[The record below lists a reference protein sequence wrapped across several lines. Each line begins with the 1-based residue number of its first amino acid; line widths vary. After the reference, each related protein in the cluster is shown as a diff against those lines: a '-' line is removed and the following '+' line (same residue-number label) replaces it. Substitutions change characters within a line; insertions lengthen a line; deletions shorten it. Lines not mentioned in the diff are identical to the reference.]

1 MSRIDD
7 PPIAA
12 LPLSDRVLPTLS
24 EPNQET
30 FLRLQLSLSLNLR
43 RQVFLAVCDDLALRN
58 VLAARLASDL
68 AQSTPTLVVL
78 PAVNDQTQTV
88 VVNAPPAPG
97 TTGVLPHRSPLV
109 SLDLDFANPNPIAQ
123 ITQWVKHATTTQHLR
138 NGDSWP
144 SFQLLGV
151 EGLTRKSAGIQKRF
165 LDHLQHLGQ
174 NPTGLDSSLILWLT
188 RPWFRMVQSSAPALW
203 QAHTALFQFEGDPTP
218 APSDLVPPAIR
229 SSHLV
234 SGHPGSVPAAK
245 GTPRRAL
252 WELLADDL
260 EQFDEPIQ
268 AAALEE
274 FDEPLLHVDNA
285 ADRVLDVA
293 PILLSDT
300 GFVPAVGPVL
310 PGELVLPSEQ
320 IVAGEWVPPSEPLQ
334 LPSGDLDPL
343 PGVVE
348 SDLSPSPEQPALE
361 QPALE
366 QPAPEP
372 LVVTE
377 TRYSLPA
384 LDTDWAEQVRISI
397 QSSAASW
404 SPEGKTLLLQTL
416 QEIERLHQDGA
427 EAAAYAIA
435 YRTLGNLY
443 RDGIEQGNA
452 SEANLRLTIR
462 TYELTLDWLELT
474 APESADVLNDM
485 GNLYW
490 MLARQATDSDTVQ
503 IYLDQGIA
511 AYRLALSHIDPQVNP
526 HGYAMLQNNLG
537 SAYGDLARYRDPSVV
552 LQYAV
557 QAYAESLRY
566 RSADQEP
573 ARYAATQNN
582 LGTAYWNLAQYE
594 QPTARL
600 HQAIAAYME
609 ALRYYNPEQEPL
621 HYAMIQNNLG
631 TAYWNLAQQM
641 GLGKGQ
647 GKLSAQADPAAESPT
662 ARGLL
667 LGAINAYRDA
677 LTYRTLAIA
686 PTAYAATQNNLG
698 TAFWNLAMLPDTELD
713 VKQDALEWAISAY
726 TDAITAIHQLTQQS
740 QDSQLTFDRYATHN
754 NLGLSHYHLAIGKHA
769 PMDASTRSQH
779 LEAALQQH
787 LQALGGWAHQPDYA
801 KTATSYIVQTVRA
814 FYTHFGMK
822 GQNIA
827 LSKIPAALLPELMRK
842 L

>member
-12 LPLSDRVLPTLS
+12 LPLSDRVLSTLS

-97 TTGVLPHRSPLV
+97 TTGVLPYRSPLV

-144 SFQLLGV
+144 SFQLLGI

-218 APSDLVPPAIR
+218 APSDSVPPAIS
-229 SSHLV
+229 SSHRV
-234 SGHPGSVPAAK
+234 SGHPGSVPSAK

-300 GFVPAVGPVL
+300 GFAPPVGAVL
-310 PGELVLPSEQ
+310 SGELVLPSEPLDLSCGDT
-320 IVAGEWVPPSEPLQ
+320 VEGEASTGNLAQ
-334 LPSGDLDPL
+334 LP
-343 PGVVE
+343 VVE
-348 SDLSPSPEQPALE
+348 PVLPPSPEQPAPE
-361 QPALE
+361 QLDPE
-366 QPAPEP
+366 Q
-372 LVVTE
+372 LGVVTE
-377 TRYSLPA
+377 TRHILPA
-384 LDTDWAEQVRISI
+384 LDVDWAEQVRISI
-397 QSSAASW
+397 HSSGASW
-404 SPEGKTLLLQTL
+404 LPESRTLILQTL

-427 EAAAYAIA
+427 EAGAYAIA

-490 MLARQATDSDTVQ
+490 MLARQATDSETVQ

-511 AYRLALSHIDPQVNP
+511 AYGLALSHIDPQVNP

-537 SAYGDLARYRDPSVV
+537 SAYGDLARYRDPAVV

-677 LTYRTLAIA
+677 LIYRTLEIA

-713 VKQDALEWAISAY
+713 VKQDALEWAIAAY

-787 LQALGGWAHQPDYA
+787 LQALSGWAHQPDYA

>member
-7 PPIAA
+7 PPVAA

-24 EPNQET
+24 EPNRET

-78 PAVNDQTQTV
+78 PAVNDLTQTV
-88 VVNAPPAPG
+88 VVNPPPAPG

-123 ITQWVKHATTTQHLR
+123 ITQWVKRATTTQHLR
-138 NGDSWP
+138 NGDPWP

-218 APSDLVPPAIR
+218 APSDPVPPAIA
-229 SSHLV
+229 SSHLAL
-234 SGHPGSVPAAK
+234 GQGGPIPAAN
-245 GTPRRAL
+245 GTPPRRAL

-268 AAALEE
+268 ASALEE
-274 FDEPLLHVDNA
+274 FDEPLLHMDNA
-285 ADRVLDVA
+285 GDRVLDVA

-300 GFVPAVGPVL
+300 GFVSPVDLVL
-310 PGELVLPSEQ
+310 PGELV
-320 IVAGEWVPPSEPLQ
+320 PPSEPAVIGERVPSE
-334 LPSGDLDPL
+334 LPALTHRDGGEESSSVLTPDLLSGE
-343 PGVVE
+343 GGKV
-348 SDLSPSPEQPALE
+348 LSPSPEPVSALLGAI
-361 QPALE
+361 P
-366 QPAPEP
+366 
-372 LVVTE
+372 E
-377 TRYSLPA
+377 TRRPLPV
-384 LDTDWAEQVRISI
+384 LDANWVEQVRSSA
-397 QSSAASW
+397 QSSGSSW
-404 SPEGKTLLLQTL
+404 PSESKTLILQTL

-427 EAAAYAIA
+427 EAVAYAIA
-435 YRTLGNLY
+435 YRTLGNLC

-452 SEANLRLTIR
+452 SEVNLRLAIR
-462 TYELTLDWLELT
+462 TYELALDWLELT

-490 MLARQATDSDTVQ
+490 MLARQSTDSDVVQ

-511 AYRLALSHIDPQVNP
+511 AYGLALSHIDPQVNP

-537 SAYGDLARYRDPSVV
+537 SAYGDLARYRDPAVV

-557 QAYAESLRY
+557 QAYAESLQY
-566 RSADQEP
+566 RSADHEP

-600 HQAIAAYME
+600 QQAIAAYME

-631 TAYWNLAQQM
+631 TAYWNLAQQI
-641 GLGKGQ
+641 GFSKEHGKS
-647 GKLSAQADPAAESPT
+647 LAQADPTAESPT

-677 LTYRTLAIA
+677 LIYRTLEIA

-698 TAFWNLAMLPDTELD
+698 TAFWNLAMLPDTELE
-713 VKQDALEWAISAY
+713 VKHEALEWAIAAY
-726 TDAITAIHQLTQQS
+726 TDATTAIHQLTQKS

-754 NLGLSHYHLAIGKHA
+754 NLGLSHYHLATSKQA

-779 LEAALQQH
+779 LEASLQHH
-787 LQALGGWAHQPDYA
+787 LQALSGWANQPDYA
-801 KTATSYIVQTVRA
+801 KVATGYIVQTVRA

-822 GQNIA
+822 GQSIA